1 MIRTEV
7 KDGNVFWITID
18 DPASRNAMDPETME
32 ALTEAWKHF
41 GRTDELRVA
50 VITGA
55 GEKSF
60 CAGANLKKLVPLIQ
74 AGEMNA
80 RDNQEAYMKGEIEP
94 IDKPVIAAINGDCMG
109 GGFELMLATDIRI
122 AADHARFGLPEVTLG
137 LFPAGGGTAR
147 LPRQVS
153 RAHAMEI
160 LMAGEFFGPE
170 KAERIGLIN
179 KAVPYSELEAAAMA
193 MATQIAKNGPV
204 AVQRV
209 KTSVRKGQDL
219 DLAGAVEVELELANG
234 VFADDEAAKGLAAFA
249 EKRRPEF

>member
-1 MIRTEV
+1 MIHTEV
-7 KDGNVFWITID
+7 RNENIFWITID
-18 DPASRNAMDPETME
+18 DPASRNAMDPQTME
-32 ALTEAWKHF
+32 GLTEAWKHF
-41 GRTDELRVA
+41 GRTPELRVA
-50 VITGA
+50 VVTGA

-80 RDNQEAYMKGEIEP
+80 RDNQEAYMKGDIEP
-94 IDKPVIAAINGDCMG
+94 VDKPVIAAINGDCMG

-122 AADHARFGLPEVTLG
+122 SADHARFGLPEVTLG

-153 RAHAMEI
+153 HANAMEI
-160 LMAGEFFGPE
+160 LMGGEFFGPE
-170 KAERIGLIN
+170 RAERIGLIN
-179 KAVPYSELEAAAMA
+179 RVVPYAELEDAAMA
-193 MATQIAKNGPV
+193 MATQLAKNGPV

-209 KTSVRKGQDL
+209 KRSVREGRDL

>member
-1 MIRTEV
+1 MIRTEI
-7 KDGNVFWITID
+7 KNGNIFWITID

-32 ALTEAWKHF
+32 GLTNAWKHF
-41 GRTDELRVA
+41 GTTPELRVA
-50 VITGA
+50 VVTGA
-55 GEKSF
+55 GQKSF

-74 AGEMNA
+74 SGEMNA

-94 IDKPVIAAINGDCMG
+94 VDKPVIAAINGDCMG

-147 LPRQVS
+147 LPRQIS
-153 RAHAMEI
+153 RANAMEI
-160 LMAGEFFGPE
+160 MMGGEFFGPE

-179 KAVPYSELEAAAMA
+179 KVVPYADLEEAAMR
-193 MATQIAKNGPV
+193 MATQLAMNGPV

-209 KTSVRKGQDL
+209 KRSVREGQDL
-219 DLAGAVEVELELANG
+219 DLPGAVEVELELANG